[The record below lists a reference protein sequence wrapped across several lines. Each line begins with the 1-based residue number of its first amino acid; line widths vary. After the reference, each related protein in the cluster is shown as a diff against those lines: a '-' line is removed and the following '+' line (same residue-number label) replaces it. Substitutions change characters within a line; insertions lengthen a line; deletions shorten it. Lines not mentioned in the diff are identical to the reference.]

1 MRTRN
6 SIRGFGRPL
15 VRTSEAVI
23 EVEKWGIERFR
34 YFLGLFVLG
43 FGWGLDGGLMP
54 PPMVCSGIAKNA
66 KNACAKSL
74 GTVHDV
80 YNEGEPSV
88 GLFV

>member
-1 MRTRN
+1 MPVSLKPVSAMQGKRLNLVTER
-6 SIRGFGRPL
+6 RPWRRRCGG
-15 VRTSEAVI
+15 VSGNFVGAV
-23 EVEKWGIERFR
+23 
-34 YFLGLFVLG
+34 GL
-43 FGWGLDGGLMP
+43 
-54 PPMVCSGIAKNA
+54 VCSGIAKNA

>member
-1 MRTRN
+1 METVN
-6 SIRGFGRPL
+6 KTNGYGIH
-15 VRTSEAVI
+15 SEYTKV
-23 EVEKWGIERFR
+23 
-34 YFLGLFVLG
+34 
-43 FGWGLDGGLMP
+43 
-54 PPMVCSGIAKNA
+54 VCSGIAKNA

>member
-1 MRTRN
+1 MNLDRWRAGKKN
-6 SIRGFGRPL
+6 I
-15 VRTSEAVI
+15 
-23 EVEKWGIERFR
+23 
-34 YFLGLFVLG
+34 GLSL
-43 FGWGLDGGLMP
+43 
-54 PPMVCSGIAKNA
+54 VCSGIAKNA

>member
-1 MRTRN
+1 M
-6 SIRGFGRPL
+6 
-15 VRTSEAVI
+15 VAAV
-23 EVEKWGIERFR
+23 VAA
-34 YFLGLFVLG
+34 V
-43 FGWGLDGGLMP
+43 
-54 PPMVCSGIAKNA
+54 VCSGIAKNA

>member
-1 MRTRN
+1 MGHNSGYFDIIVSEPNTVQTRTN
-6 SIRGFGRPL
+6 
-15 VRTSEAVI
+15 
-23 EVEKWGIERFR
+23 
-34 YFLGLFVLG
+34 VL
-43 FGWGLDGGLMP
+43 DVA
-54 PPMVCSGIAKNA
+54 MVCSGIAKNA

>member
-1 MRTRN
+1 MKDNQKNDEDKEETM
-6 SIRGFGRPL
+6 
-15 VRTSEAVI
+15 I
-23 EVEKWGIERFR
+23 ENKAGYTAPPVACGWAGAIVEVSGT
-34 YFLGLFVLG
+34 L
-43 FGWGLDGGLMP
+43 
-54 PPMVCSGIAKNA
+54 VCSGIAKNA